1 MVIGPDLVL
10 TIGYLLLEAES
21 VDLIDHQ
28 GRRIPGQVRAI
39 DNLTGLGL
47 IRTLIPLRLDAV
59 PLGDSDTLPTP
70 GKLWTLGQNETAPTA
85 LDLVS
90 RSLQWSKKPP
100 TYGIPVNKIQISARR
115 TNERHPWPFEEFAGA
130 YPVGDGRGTRL
141 QAENLGGRFSMK
153 AFTAS

>member
-90 RSLQWSKKPP
+90 RSLQWSKK
-100 TYGIPVNKIQISARR
+100 
-115 TNERHPWPFEEFAGA
+115 
-130 YPVGDGRGTRL
+130 L
-141 QAENLGGRFSMK
+141 
-153 AFTAS
+153 